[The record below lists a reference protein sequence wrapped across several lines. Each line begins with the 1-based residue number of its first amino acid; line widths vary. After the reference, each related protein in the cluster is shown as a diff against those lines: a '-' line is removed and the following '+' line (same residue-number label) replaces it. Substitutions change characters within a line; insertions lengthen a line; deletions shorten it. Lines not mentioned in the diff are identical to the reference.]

1 MPEQQKASKWERD
14 YRITCPAH
22 PAAALRFARNL
33 QGHYNPGM
41 AGRFRLV
48 ALSLVVVATWIVVE
62 LGVPPA
68 GTVAAGESLPWGAT
82 EPTWSPDGERLAFS
96 LFGSIWVV
104 HVEGGTAMQITSS
117 EGYHDHPAWSPD
129 GQRIAF
135 VRGEIPRGRF
145 AKIGGSLAIVEVA
158 TGHERA
164 FRLPH
169 PTAGTPDWSFGGDTL
184 YCPLLVPGAG
194 ALIHE
199 VDPASGKT
207 RPLHSRPQRGPAG
220 PWTEVSAG
228 PDEIVFTADRL
239 GLPQAWSLPARRE
252 GFTVQM
258 PLTRYLPEDIAL
270 LDGISALPDGG
281 AVFSADV
288 INGQGNYELYRVPKN
303 GGEPSALTNTPRHEL
318 GPEVSPEGSRLAFAS
333 NRLGNLDVFTMP
345 VEGGDASHVVIEG
358 LKFRSASGRVRVSVR
373 DELGKPTAARLYVE
387 ASDGKGYAP
396 RGEPIFYFPLE
407 SSRPP
412 SAQGASRRD
421 AFFVTLGDSEF
432 EVPAGTL
439 KLTAVKGYEYR
450 LAKAT
455 VDVGPR
461 ETAEI
466 SLQLERWTN
475 WNQRGWYSGENHF
488 HANYRGSYYQ
498 RPMQSLVWLKAMDLN
513 AANMIVANAEGA
525 FVHDKEFFTGE
536 LSPLST
542 TRHFLYWGQEFRN
555 SDPLGHMGFLNIK
568 RLVPPSYTS
577 VIGSDS
583 PYDFPLNTTAAIEA
597 RDQGGLVTYMH
608 PISGGARDVFD
619 TNLGAKESVVT
630 AALGALDT
638 VDILPY
644 GDPAYQLWYTLLNCG
659 FRIAA
664 GAGTDAF
671 TNWRGINRVP
681 GGSRQYVHVGGAMS
695 WERWIDR
702 YREGRS
708 FATTGP
714 LLTFDVNGSSVG
726 EQIRFAPG
734 STYRATLRADVMSRT
749 PIERVEFIQN
759 GRVVESADAGGSDR
773 FRLEKEIQ
781 VSESSWF
788 AARVYGPGAPG
799 LTTRALA
806 HSSAVFVTAGPG
818 PVLVREDLE
827 IAVRWIDRLWA
838 YLVERDNF
846 GSQANREAARK
857 MIEQARNHYLDKLQK
872 L

>member
-1 MPEQQKASKWERD
+1 MPR
-14 YRITCPAH
+14 RTLLGTL
-22 PAAALRFARNL
+22 AA
-33 QGHYNPGM
+33 
-41 AGRFRLV
+41 LV
-48 ALSLVVVATWIVVE
+48 ALAWIVMFARPLSDTAVE
-62 LGVPPA
+62 
-68 GTVAAGESLPWGAT
+68 AGESLAWGAT
-82 EPTWSPDGERLAFS
+82 DPAWSPDGERLAFS
-96 LFGSIWVV
+96 LFGSIWAVPAR
-104 HVEGGTAMQITSS
+104 GGTATQITAS
-117 EGYHDHPAWSPD
+117 EGFHDHPAWSAN
-129 GQRIAF
+129 GELIAF
-135 VRGEIPRGRF
+135 VKGEIPRGRF
-145 AKIGGSLAIVEVA
+145 AKITGSLAIVEVA
-158 TGHERA
+158 TGNETVLQ
-164 FRLPH
+164 LPYR
-169 PTAGTPDWSFGGDTL
+169 TGGTPDWSPGGDAL
-184 YCPLLVPGAG
+184 YCPLLVPGSG
-194 ALIHE
+194 ALIFE
-199 VDPASGKT
+199 VDPDSGKI

-220 PWTEVSAG
+220 PWAEVSAG
-228 PDEIVFTADRL
+228 PEDIVFTAERV
-239 GLPQAWSLPARRE
+239 GVPQAWSLPARRE

-258 PLTRYLPEDIAL
+258 PLTRYLPEHIAL
-270 LDGISALPDGG
+270 LDGVTALPDGG
-281 AVFSADV
+281 AIFSADV
-288 INGQGNYELYRVPKN
+288 INGRGNYELYRVPKN
-303 GGEPSALTNTPRHEL
+303 GGAPAALTSTPRHEL
-318 GPEVSPEGSRLAFAS
+318 GPEVSPEGSQIAFAS
-333 NRLGNLDVFTMP
+333 NQLGNIDLFTMP
-345 VEGGDASHVVIEG
+345 IEGGDASHVVIEG
-358 LKFRSASGRVRVSVR
+358 LKFRSPSGRVRVSVL

-396 RGEPIFYFPLE
+396 RGEPIFYFPLGSSE
-407 SSRPP
+407 SP
-412 SAQGASRRD
+412 SSGGPSHRD
-421 AFFVTLGDSEF
+421 AFFVAHGDSEF
-432 EVPAGTL
+432 EVPAGRL

-450 LAKAT
+450 LASAT
-455 VDVGPR
+455 LDVGSG
-461 ETAEI
+461 ETADV

-498 RPMQSLVWLKAMDLN
+498 RPAQSLVWLKAMDLN

-525 FVHDKEFFTGE
+525 FVHDKEFFTGG

-542 TRHFLYWGQEFRN
+542 ERHFLYWGQEYRN

-583 PYDFPLNTTAAIEA
+583 PHDFPLNTMAAMEA

-630 AALGALDT
+630 AALSTLDT
-638 VDILPY
+638 LDILPY

-671 TNWRGINRVP
+671 TNWRAINRPP

-695 WERWIDR
+695 WDRWIER

-714 LLTFDVNGSSVG
+714 LLTFEVNGSGVG

-734 STYRATLRADVMSRT
+734 TTYRATLRADVMSRT

-759 GRVVESADAGGSDR
+759 GRVVESADAGGNDR
-773 FRLEKEIQ
+773 YRLEKEIQ

-806 HSSAVFVTAGPG
+806 HSSAVYVTAGSG

-838 YLVERDNF
+838 YLVERDNL
-846 GSQANREAARK
+846 GSQANREAARN
-857 MIEQARNHYLDKLQK
+857 MIDRARNHYLEKLRN